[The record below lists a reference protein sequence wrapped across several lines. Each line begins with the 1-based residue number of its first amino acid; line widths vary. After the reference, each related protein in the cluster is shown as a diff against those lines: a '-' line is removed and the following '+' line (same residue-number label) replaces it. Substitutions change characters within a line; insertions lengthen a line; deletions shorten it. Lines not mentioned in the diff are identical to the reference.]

1 MTWFASLIW
10 GEEEEAQTYLAGCWL
25 MLDGRAMRLP
35 PPHSGGSQQNGQRFI
50 KRTTLLIPP
59 RRLFVLMHISNV
71 AFLSRF
77 PANTSVAFERAKQR
91 KICLDWSGEKPVC
104 EASGSSPPRCCPLN
118 ARRENLSKT
127 VKFFDSSYRSWK
139 RQGLLAIQR
148 ERMDAPQLQ
157 RTTLWETTHS
167 KPIG

>member
-1 MTWFASLIW
+1 MTGYQRMTWFASLIW
-10 GEEEEAQTYLAGCWL
+10 GEEEEAKTYLAGCWL

-35 PPHSGGSQQNGQRFI
+35 PLYSGGSHQNGQWFI

-91 KICLDWSGEKPVC
+91 KICLDWRGGNLFVKQVAHHHLVVAHWMQEGKISLKPSNFLTVLIDH
-104 EASGSSPPRCCPLN
+104 ENDRAFWPSSAS
-118 ARRENLSKT
+118 A
-127 VKFFDSSYRSWK
+127 
-139 RQGLLAIQR
+139 
-148 ERMDAPQLQ
+148 
-157 RTTLWETTHS
+157 
-167 KPIG
+167 